1 MLSYNNLDQN
11 TPLVYVKKS
20 GATTVTIPISSS
32 QGDQVMVNVITTEL
46 NRQFGV
52 GSPDQLATHVMYC
65 LPNNVDL
72 RGAAGWGFVPGWLTW
87 YLDD

>member
-1 MLSYNNLDQN
+1 
-11 TPLVYVKKS
+11 
-20 GATTVTIPISSS
+20 
-32 QGDQVMVNVITTEL
+32 MVNVITTEL

-72 RGAAGWGFVPGWLTW
+72 RGGAGWGQVPGWLTW
-87 YLDD
+87 YSDN